1 MENYKNQVQ
10 LLLNV
15 LPEVAKEKC
24 FALHGGT
31 AINLFVQNMPRLSV
45 DIDLTFVDLHDR
57 ATSFVLIE
65 EALKRIADR
74 IKKIDNSIKIDTKF
88 EVLKL
93 YISNRKST
101 IKIEV
106 NQGIRGLIGDI
117 ENRNLCNKAA
127 EVFDVF
133 CVMPCVPIYQL
144 YGGKI
149 CAALDRQHPRDL
161 FDVKKLLD
169 ENGFDDKIKLGFL
182 FCLLSSKRPILEM
195 LFPSFIHQENV
206 FDNQFKGMTN
216 ENFSYIDFENTR
228 IQLLKTIHQSLN
240 EMDKKFILDFEN
252 ANPNWSVYDFSK
264 FPSILWKLQN
274 LEKLKFNQENKHH
287 LGIIELSEK
296 LNLI

>member
-1 MENYKNQVQ
+1 
-10 LLLNV
+10 
-15 LPEVAKEKC
+15 
-24 FALHGGT
+24 
-31 AINLFVQNMPRLSV
+31 MPRLSI

-106 NQGIRGLIGDI
+106 NQGIRGLIGDV

-133 CVMPCVPIYQL
+133 CGMPCVPIYQL

-228 IQLLKTIHQSLN
+228 IHLLKTIHQSLN
-240 EMDKKFILDFEN
+240 EMDKKFILDFEI

-264 FPSILWKLQN
+264 FPSVQWKLQN

>member
-31 AINLFVQNMPRLSV
+31 AINLFVENMPRLSV
-45 DIDLTFVDLHDR
+45 DIDLTFVNLQDR

-65 EALKRIADR
+65 EALKRIAYR
-74 IKKIDNSIKIDTKF
+74 IRKIDNSIKIDTKF

-106 NQGIRGLIGDI
+106 NQGIRGLIDDV
-117 ENRNLCNKAA
+117 ENRNLCDKAA
-127 EVFDVF
+127 ETFDVF
-133 CVMPCVPIYQL
+133 CVMPCVPIHQL

-169 ENGFDDKIKLGFL
+169 GNGFDDKIKLGFL

-195 LFPSFIHQENV
+195 LFPSFIYQENV
-206 FDNQFKGMTN
+206 FDNQFKGMTS

-228 IQLLKTIHQSLN
+228 IQLLQTIHQSLN
-240 EMDKKFILDFEN
+240 EIDKKFILDFEN

-264 FPSILWKLQN
+264 FPSVQWKLQN
-274 LEKLKFNQENKHH
+274 LEKLKFNQENKHQ
-287 LGIIELSEK
+287 LGIIELGKK